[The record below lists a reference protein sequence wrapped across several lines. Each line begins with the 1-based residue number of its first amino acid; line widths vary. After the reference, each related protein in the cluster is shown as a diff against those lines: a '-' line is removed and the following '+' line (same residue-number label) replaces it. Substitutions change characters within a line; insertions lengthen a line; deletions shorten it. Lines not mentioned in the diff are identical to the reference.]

1 MGDQQTANRRQGY
14 SDMPAELDSLGMN
27 EKYNGLTQFICECE
41 TPMTIAIN
49 GDWGSGKS
57 SAMMIIQKRLE
68 FLYGEEIRKQIINFN
83 TWEFSVI
90 NDHTKLVFELMHTLN
105 DRLMDLEASQAGEGR
120 DQKQGTAAERVLAGV
135 MRLGDAAR
143 NVAVTFID
151 ESTSL
156 KYLSSAVKALCERT
170 SPEPQLEQ
178 PDQLS
183 ATRLMKLVKED
194 IESRIQ
200 KLVGG
205 LANPR
210 LFIFVDDL
218 DRLDP
223 QVALDLI
230 EGMKNFA
237 SYQHCVFILAVDQ
250 SVVERGLKS
259 KYGAELTAGMAKQ
272 FFDKI
277 IQLPFQLPVNS
288 YDLTAYVSSLLKV
301 APDEAKP
308 FVELLRRFGIR
319 NPRTIK
325 RSLNM
330 LRMVQCINTPQSG
343 GVQED
348 AQELAVRQYAVLLLQ
363 LTRESDHTLLVSQ
376 IVEDDLAAMHANF
389 QALRSDESGV
399 EREYIAAVLDQFYTE
414 EADSLNATEQLQNIL
429 LYTKSEDVRQDN
441 LTAVQFIRRLF
452 RELGE
457 SQPEMMGNSE
467 EWREV
472 TASTKT
478 TLSNRE
484 KDLRV
489 DYQLRNLQGKGW
501 RRMIITYRPNSTD
514 IPRKAF
520 VTLYAQRFNRTNL
533 NQHYPGS
540 FLILPDGESPSGRQD
555 GVFECYCTEGRL
567 TVFAGCH
574 RNTDLIFQL
583 MRDWGFLK
591 Q

>member
-68 FLYGEEIRKQIINFN
+68 FLYGGEIRKQIINFN

-343 GVQED
+343 VQED